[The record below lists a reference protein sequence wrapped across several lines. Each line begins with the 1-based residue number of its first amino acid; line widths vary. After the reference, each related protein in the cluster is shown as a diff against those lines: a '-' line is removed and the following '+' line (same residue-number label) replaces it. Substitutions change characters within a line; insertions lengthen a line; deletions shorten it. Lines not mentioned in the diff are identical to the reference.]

1 MVAKRHSHFGV
12 LFRVF
17 TVIEAV
23 AEPRDGCKGQV
34 EVGSVKEL
42 ESRSR
47 NRSRSDQIRPDQTR
61 PVSQPMAKRQRQT
74 AEHANLDKPKPYPSM
89 SGEGERR
96 SRTCIPEFW
105 LVV

>member
-1 MVAKRHSHFGV
+1 MDAKDKLKF
-12 LFRVF
+12 
-17 TVIEAV
+17 EALKNSNPV
-23 AEPRDGCKGQV
+23 PETEA
-34 EVGSVKEL
+34 
-42 ESRSR
+42 
-47 NRSRSDQIRPDQTR
+47 DQTR

-74 AEHANLDKPKPYPSM
+74 AEHANLDKPKSYPSM